1 MPSYGQRLN
10 GRGSSGNDLLVR
22 FLAYTG
28 LRWGEMS
35 ALRVGSLDL
44 LRRRLRVSRAFVE
57 VRGQLVEG
65 TPKTHQKRTVPLPR
79 FLVDDLA
86 AHVEGSGR

>member
-1 MPSYGQRLN
+1 
-10 GRGSSGNDLLVR
+10 
-22 FLAYTG
+22 
-28 LRWGEMS
+28 MS